1 MFHHSK
7 NFLNRIA
14 NSTIDTFD
22 IFGQLPNFRVLEK
35 NKYTSVVGCC
45 MTFII
50 GTATLIYLITEITT
64 LLHRSEPK
72 VVSSELQIFDS
83 TSFPLY
89 NDNFTLAVTIA
100 TKNSEPILGQ
110 LKYYNLTMSHCV
122 RERLLNQ
129 TTGKVQVSL
138 NCSPLPI
145 APCVTEDFDNDLQK
159 EFFKSTRLGVVQCIN
174 RTRLKNNPPVQFS
187 HYPKVLQGQISG
199 FKYQYLVIELSI
211 CKNNTDYQGC
221 APIEE
226 IKKVLSAGHYSVY
239 ASDYLMQLN
248 HPDTPYSQFINLD
261 INSFSISTSKMLQWT
276 YRISE
281 THTDNGLLFTT
292 DNVDLN
298 LIKQDRREYTEL
310 YNDDY
315 LVYHYIQLDYKQTIQ
330 QRSYI
335 KIQTILSKIGGIWQL
350 FMIIASLILNQLIN
364 NLMTISIANEL
375 YRFPITEK
383 QRHQNIEIINLQ
395 QSDQVIDV
403 QEQIKKNRENNNE
416 ERLSSGIY
424 ESLLILLG
432 IHKKKKKMFTDVKQ
446 DILSQMDVVKIIQKL
461 QEVDLLKFILLND
474 EQYKMFDLLPKP
486 IFQDEKLQME
496 DMSNEFCSE
505 AGYQKTFRA
514 INHNKKLQSK
524 NLKDYYCS
532 FSSLQQDKRRS
543 SVDDKLLS
551 MIDRNIVQFFEQIQ
565 LSQQRQGNLSPLDP
579 LFRSRIDESIIEPKI
594 QRPK

>member
-1 MFHHSK
+1 MLDQSK
-7 NFLNRIA
+7 NIFYRIGT
-14 NSTIDTFD
+14 STIDTFD

-35 NKYTSVVGCC
+35 NKYTSIVGCC

-50 GTATLIYLITEITT
+50 GTATLIYLVAEITA
-64 LLHRSEPK
+64 LLHKAEPK
-72 VVSSELQIFDS
+72 VVTSELQIFDS

-110 LKYYNLTMSHCV
+110 LKYYNLTMSHCI
-122 RERLLNQ
+122 RERQLNE
-129 TTGKVQVSL
+129 TTGKVQVTL
-138 NCSPLPI
+138 NCAQLPI
-145 APCVTEDFDNDLQK
+145 APCVTEDFDNELQK
-159 EFFKSTRLGVVQCIN
+159 EFFKNTRLGVVQCIN
-174 RTRLKNNPPVQFS
+174 RTRLRNNPP
-187 HYPKVLQGQISG
+187 VLQGQISG
-199 FKYQYLVIELSI
+199 YKYQYLVIELSI
-211 CKNNTDYQGC
+211 CKNNTEYQGC

-239 ASDYLMQLN
+239 ASDYLMQLD
-248 HPDTPYSQFINLD
+248 HPGTPYQQLINLD

-281 THTDNGLLFTT
+281 THTDDGFLFST
-292 DNVDLN
+292 DKIDLN
-298 LIKQDRREYTEL
+298 LKKQDRREYTEL

-315 LVYHYIQLDYKQTIQ
+315 LVYHYIQLDYKETIY

-350 FMIIASLILNQLIN
+350 FILITSLILNPLIS

-375 YRFPITEK
+375 YRFPNSNK
-383 QRHQNIEIINLQ
+383 QRQKNIEIINLQ
-395 QSDQVIDV
+395 QSDQVLDV
-403 QEQIKKNRENNNE
+403 QEQIRRSRETNTE
-416 ERLSSGIY
+416 DKLSTGIY

-432 IHKKKKKMFTDVKQ
+432 CHKQKRKMFYQVKQ
-446 DILSQMDVVKIIQKL
+446 EILAQMDVVKIIQKL
-461 QEVDLLKFILLND
+461 HEIDLLKFILLND
-474 EQYKMFDLLPKP
+474 EQYKLFDLLPKP
-486 IFQDEKLQME
+486 VLQDEKLQNE
-496 DMSNEFCSE
+496 DMSNDLVSE
-505 AGYQKTFRA
+505 AGVQKSFRPF
-514 INHNKKLQSK
+514 NNKKLQSK

-532 FSSLQQDKRRS
+532 FSSLQQDKGRS

-551 MIDRNIVQFFEQIQ
+551 MIDRNIIQFFEQIQ
-565 LSQQRQGNLSPLDP
+565 ISQQRHGNLSPLDP

>member
-1 MFHHSK
+1 MLEQSK
-7 NFLNRIA
+7 NILYRIG

-50 GTATLIYLITEITT
+50 GTATLIYLVTEITT
-64 LLHRSEPK
+64 LLHKAEPN
-72 VVSSELQIFDS
+72 VVTSELQIFDS

-110 LKYYNLTMSHCV
+110 LKYYNLTMSHCI
-122 RERLLNQ
+122 RERLLNE
-129 TTGKVQVSL
+129 TTGKVQVKL
-138 NCSPLPI
+138 NCTELPI
-145 APCVTEDFDNDLQK
+145 APCQTEDFDNNLQR
-159 EFFKSTRLGVVQCIN
+159 EFFKNTRLGVVQCIN
-174 RTRLKNNPPVQFS
+174 RTRLRNNPPI
-187 HYPKVLQGQISG
+187 LQGQISG
-199 FKYQYLVIELSI
+199 YKYQYLVIELSI

-226 IKKVLSAGHYSVY
+226 IRKVLSAGHYSVY

-248 HPDTPYSQFINLD
+248 HPGLPYQQLINLD

-281 THTDNGLLFTT
+281 THTDDGLLFST
-292 DNVDLN
+292 DHVDLN
-298 LIKQDRREYTEL
+298 LKKQDRREYTEL

-315 LVYHYIQLDYKQTIQ
+315 LVYHYIQLDYKETIY

-350 FMIIASLILNQLIN
+350 FVIIAALILNPLIN

-375 YRFPITEK
+375 YRFPNSQK
-383 QRHQNIEIINLQ
+383 KLNMEIINLQ
-395 QSDQVIDV
+395 QSDQVLDV
-403 QEQIKKNRENNNE
+403 QESIRRSREMNVDE
-416 ERLSSGIY
+416 KLSTGIY

-432 IHKKKKKMFTDVKQ
+432 CHRKKRKLFSQVKQ
-446 DILSQMDVVKIIQKL
+446 EILAQMDVVKIIQKL
-461 QEVDLLKFILLND
+461 HEIDLLKFILLND
-474 EQYKMFDLLPKP
+474 EQYKLFDLLPKP
-486 IFQDEKLQME
+486 ILQDEKLQME
-496 DMSNEFCSE
+496 DMSNDLASE
-505 AGYQKTFRA
+505 AGVQKSFRA
-514 INHNKKLQSK
+514 INNKKLQSK

-532 FSSLQQDKRRS
+532 FSSLQQDKGRS

-551 MIDRNIVQFFEQIQ
+551 MIDRNIIQFFEQIQ
-565 LSQQRQGNLSPLDP
+565 ISQQRHGNLSPLDP